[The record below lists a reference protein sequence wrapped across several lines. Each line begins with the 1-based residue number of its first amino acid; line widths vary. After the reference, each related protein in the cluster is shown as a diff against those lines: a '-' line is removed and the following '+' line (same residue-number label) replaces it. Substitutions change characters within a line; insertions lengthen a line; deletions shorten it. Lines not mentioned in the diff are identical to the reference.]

1 MSCLARS
8 YISQSRVWINN
19 SSQNM
24 ILLRTIISVIFFIS
38 VTKAC
43 IPCLNNILSS
53 DGDFGIFFPRYLG
66 NWVLSGD
73 YDGNPFYTCPWDCH
87 GLRSFLVSML
97 SYYFFHLQNNIL
109 AHQNEITIHLELNVV
124 YKNQSKTT
132 PQKPVF
138 GYKNLFY

>member
-1 MSCLARS
+1 MSCLTRLILVS
-8 YISQSRVWINN
+8 HVSRINN
-19 SSQNM
+19 SSNM

-87 GLRSFLVSML
+87 GLRSFLVSYVYL
-97 SYYFFHLQNNIL
+97 LLILPLKYYFSRS
-109 AHQNEITIHLELNVV
+109 E
-124 YKNQSKTT
+124 
-132 PQKPVF
+132 
-138 GYKNLFY
+138 